1 MGGTG
6 FMDHKVLK
14 EVKSPTRRRQT
25 AKRAPSRSP
34 QYSLF
39 AALPAAPSG
48 DARHFRRQAQLCR
61 RLSRALHQADLV
73 ALLDR
78 LEDEFETAADRIE
91 TTAHSHPPAL

>member
-1 MGGTG
+1 MGGTD

-14 EVKSPTRRRQT
+14 EAKRSTRRRRT
-25 AKRAPSRSP
+25 AKRAPSGSS

-39 AALPAAPSG
+39 AAIPAATDG

-61 RLSRALHQADLV
+61 RLSHALHQPDLV

-78 LEDEFETAADRIE
+78 LEDEFQTAADRIE
-91 TTAHSHPPAL
+91 TTANSQPLAL